1 MTPLA
6 DEHERIWLAPKCHDS
21 GSEGRLWCQD
31 RLPDCDEIGCE
42 NPSVEYVRADIADTR
57 CEAEAAE
64 ARAEVERLKALKTP
78 RPQWFYLAGDMSSDK
93 CRFGVHEVIDEDW
106 LWDNR
111 AEGSAVV
118 QIETATPCP
127 DIWCAVRFFTDVEKD
142 ERASDDDYEFSE
154 HATEEEA
161 RQALN
166 DHRSSTDA

>member
-6 DEHERIWLAPKCHDS
+6 DELEPALLALSAYQQCDMDGVMCAVSRQAVEEIIAAAPAILTALRSERA
-21 GSEGRLWCQD
+21 
-31 RLPDCDEIGCE
+31 
-42 NPSVEYVRADIADTR
+42 
-57 CEAEAAE
+57 EAEAAG

-161 RQALN
+161 RQALGN
-166 DHRSSTDA
+166 HRSSTDAD